1 MDQRVIE
8 LRFDNAESLLNELLP
23 WSTRI
28 GVSNFIFRGHA
39 DANFL
44 LLPTTVRAGVANKLG
59 RFRRIGMQVNSQVM
73 DDEFSLAS
81 AEFHLLREFYRRA
94 DARGLHVPK
103 SDILRE
109 RLHQEHDTDTF
120 LRWRDGDDWLP
131 VDMLESAA
139 LAQHYGIPTRLLDW
153 TYDPFVAAF
162 FASRPTEAVSDDIC
176 IWALN
181 TMLMGSIMGMDKEFP
196 LTLVTPHYSGN
207 PNLAAQK
214 GLFTHWTTKLPGFF
228 EATQQ
233 ASNGVQLVA
242 DRRSL
247 DELIGEYISG
257 SGIGTSQPT
266 FIKMVLPRSKGGDL
280 ARHVRAL
287 GYGASRLF
295 PGYTGVVEEMLERE
309 IL

>member
-28 GVSNFIFRGHA
+28 GVSNFIFRGHC

-44 LLPTTVRAGVANKLG
+44 LLPTTIRADVANKLG
-59 RFRRIGMQVNSQVM
+59 RFRRIGMQVNNQVM
-73 DDEFSLAS
+73 DDDFSLAS
-81 AEFHLLREFYRRA
+81 AEFHILREFYRRA

-109 RLHQEHDTDTF
+109 RLHQEYDTDTF

-139 LAQHYGIPTRLLDW
+139 LAQHYGVPTRLLDW

-162 FASRPTEAVSDDIC
+162 FASRSSDIVSDDIC
-176 IWALN
+176 IWAMN
-181 TMLMGSIMGMDKEFP
+181 TRLMGSIMGVEKKFP
-196 LTLVTPHYSGN
+196 LALVTPHYSGN

-214 GLFTHWTTKLPGFF
+214 GLFTHWTTKLPSFY

-233 ASNGVQLVA
+233 ASNGVHVVA
-242 DRRSL
+242 DRRPL
-247 DELIGEYISG
+247 DELIGEYILST
-257 SGIGTSQPT
+257 GIGIHQPT
-266 FIKMVLPRSKGGDL
+266 FFKMVLPRNKGGDV
-280 ARHVRAL
+280 ARHLHAL
-287 GYGASRLF
+287 GYGPSRLF
-295 PGYTGVVEEMLERE
+295 PGYTGVVDEMLERE